1 MVVVCYLIRLK
12 RYRMVALN
20 TPPIKKGFTAIDF
33 SLKSVDGKLY
43 NLSNCHKGVSLLIM
57 FICNHCPYVKAII
70 KNLVYDI
77 NTLKSV
83 YNMYAVA
90 IMPND
95 TISYPEDSYNNM
107 IKFAQEHNIN
117 FPYLIDE
124 DQTVASSYG
133 AVCTPD
139 FFGFNNKLELCYR
152 GRFDAS
158 GMNQVNSKQEDRD
171 LFNAMK
177 FISDTG
183 MVPEN
188 QKPSIG
194 CSIKWKSKNYSFSS

>member
-1 MVVVCYLIRLK
+1 
-12 RYRMVALN
+12 MVALN
-20 TPPIKKGFTAIDF
+20 TPPVNKKFIAKDF
-33 SLKSVDGKLY
+33 LLKSVDGNLY
-43 NLSNCHKGVSLLIM
+43 NLSSCHKGSGLLIM

-70 KNLVYDI
+70 NNLVYDV
-77 NTLKSV
+77 NVLKDN
-83 YNMYAVA
+83 YNIHSVA

-95 TISYPEDSYNNM
+95 TTTYPEDSYENM
-107 IKFAQEHNIN
+107 IKFAQEYSID

-124 DQTVASSYG
+124 NQVIARSYG

-158 GMNQVNSKQEDRD
+158 GRNQVNSRQEDRD

-177 FISDTG
+177 FIAQTG
-183 MVPEN
+183 KSPEN
-188 QKPSIG
+188 QKSSIG
-194 CSIKWKSKNYSFSS
+194 CSIKWKSQDHKFVT

>member
-1 MVVVCYLIRLK
+1 
-12 RYRMVALN
+12 MVALN
-20 TPPIKKGFTAIDF
+20 TPPVNKKFIARDF
-33 SLKSVDGKLY
+33 LLKSIDGNLY
-43 NLSNCHKGVSLLIM
+43 NLGSCHKGSGLLIM
-57 FICNHCPYVKAII
+57 FICNHCPYVKTII
-70 KNLVYDI
+70 SNLVYDV
-77 NTLKSV
+77 NVLKNN
-83 YNMYAVA
+83 YNIYSVA

-95 TISYPEDSYNNM
+95 TTTYPEDSYENM
-107 IKFAQEHNIN
+107 IKFAQEYSID

-124 DQTVASSYG
+124 NQVIARSYG

-158 GMNQVNSKQEDRD
+158 GRNQVNSKQEDRD

-177 FISDTG
+177 FIAQTG
-183 MVPEN
+183 KSPEN

-194 CSIKWKSKNYSFSS
+194 CSIKWKSQDYKFVT

>member
-1 MVVVCYLIRLK
+1 
-12 RYRMVALN
+12 MVALY
-20 TPPIKKGFTAIDF
+20 TPQVDKNVIAHDF
-33 SLKSVDGKLY
+33 SLKSTDGNLY
-43 NLSNCHKGVSLLIM
+43 SLSSYHKGNGLLIM

-70 KNLVYDI
+70 NNLVYDV
-77 NTLKSV
+77 NTLKND
-83 YNMYAVA
+83 YNIYTIA

-95 TISYPEDSYNNM
+95 TIAYPDDSYENM
-107 IKFAQEHNIN
+107 IKFVQEYGIN

-124 DQTVASSYG
+124 DQAVAKNYG

-152 GRFDAS
+152 GRFDSS
-158 GMNQVNSKQEDRD
+158 GKNQMDSKQEDRD

-177 FISDTG
+177 FISKTG
-183 MVPEN
+183 KAPDN

-194 CSIKWKSKNYSFSS
+194 CSIKWKSQDDKFIQ

>member
-1 MVVVCYLIRLK
+1 
-12 RYRMVALN
+12 MVALN
-20 TPPIKKGFTAIDF
+20 TPPVNKKFIARDF
-33 SLKSVDGKLY
+33 LLKSIDGNLY
-43 NLSNCHKGVSLLIM
+43 SLGSCHKGSGLLIM
-57 FICNHCPYVKAII
+57 FICNHCPYVKTII
-70 KNLVYDI
+70 NNLVYDV
-77 NTLKSV
+77 NVLKNN
-83 YNMYAVA
+83 YNIYSVA

-95 TISYPEDSYNNM
+95 TTTYPEDSYENM
-107 IKFAQEHNIN
+107 IKFAQEYSID

-124 DQTVASSYG
+124 NQVIARSYG

-158 GMNQVNSKQEDRD
+158 GRNQVNSKQEDRD

-177 FISDTG
+177 FIAQTG
-183 MVPEN
+183 KSPEN

-194 CSIKWKSKNYSFSS
+194 CSIKWKSQDYKFVT

>member
-1 MVVVCYLIRLK
+1 
-12 RYRMVALN
+12 MVALN
-20 TPPIKKGFTAIDF
+20 TPPIDKGFIATDF
-33 SLKSVDGKLY
+33 LLKSVDGNLY
-43 NLSNCHKGVSLLIM
+43 NLNYCHKGSGLLIM

-77 NTLKSV
+77 ETLKNN
-83 YNMYAVA
+83 YDIYAVA

-95 TISYPEDSYNNM
+95 TVSYPEDSYDNM
-107 IKFAQEHNIN
+107 IKFAQEHNIS

-124 DQTVASSYG
+124 DQIIAKNYG

-152 GRFDAS
+152 GRFDSS
-158 GMNQVNSKQEDRD
+158 GMNQVSSKQEDRD

-177 FISDTG
+177 FISKTG
-183 MVPEN
+183 TAPEN

-194 CSIKWKSKNYSFSS
+194 CSIKWKSQNYNFIP

>member
-1 MVVVCYLIRLK
+1 
-12 RYRMVALN
+12 MVALN
-20 TPPIKKGFTAIDF
+20 TPPVNKKFIAKDF
-33 SLKSVDGKLY
+33 LLKSIDGNLY
-43 NLSNCHKGVSLLIM
+43 NLSSCHKGNGLLIM

-70 KNLVYDI
+70 NNLVYDV
-77 NTLKSV
+77 NTLKND
-83 YNMYAVA
+83 YNIYTVA

-95 TISYPEDSYNNM
+95 TITYPEDSFDNM
-107 IKFAQEHNIN
+107 INFAQEHSID

-124 DQTVASSYG
+124 NQTVARNYG

-158 GMNQVNSKQEDRD
+158 GKNQMNSKQEDRD

-177 FISDTG
+177 LISKTG
-183 MVPEN
+183 ESPEN

-194 CSIKWKSKNYSFSS
+194 CSIKWKSQDYKFVT

>member
-1 MVVVCYLIRLK
+1 
-12 RYRMVALN
+12 MVALN
-20 TPPIKKGFTAIDF
+20 TPPIDKGFIATDF
-33 SLKSVDGKLY
+33 LLKSVDGNLY
-43 NLSNCHKGVSLLIM
+43 NLNHCHKGSGLLVM

-77 NTLKSV
+77 ETLK
-83 YNMYAVA
+83 NNHDIHAVA

-95 TISYPEDSYNNM
+95 TVSYPEDSYDNM
-107 IKFAQEHNIN
+107 IKFAQEHNIS

-124 DQTVASSYG
+124 DQIIAKNYG

-177 FISDTG
+177 FISKTG
-183 MVPEN
+183 IAPEN

-194 CSIKWKSKNYSFSS
+194 CSIKWKSQNYNFVP